1 MWTARYQPPQVVVL
15 VVDAPGDE
23 AEALEGAD
31 EEVALALVV
40 AGDEVGGRE
49 LEVDVL
55 ALRLV
60 PGPALACVALR
71 LADLHPLH
79 GEVGEEVEHEVPP
92 DHRRQGERREAER
105 DDDVVAVEEQVE

>member
-1 MWTARYQPPQVVVL
+1 MNRRPVPALHPSAFILQGVWTNAVRTRGDESTKVVVL
-15 VVDAPGDE
+15 VVDAAGDE

-71 LADLHPLH
+71 LTDLHPLH
-79 GEVGEEVEHEVPP
+79 GE
-92 DHRRQGERREAER
+92 
-105 DDDVVAVEEQVE
+105 